1 MSTTLQPES
10 SSDARVDAPPIPKL
24 ESGDRLSLKEFRHRY
39 EAMPHLKKAEL
50 IEGVVYVQAP
60 VSTEHH
66 GHPHFSFVT
75 WLGVY
80 QAGTPGTQ
88 GADNATVRLDL
99 DNEPQP
105 DIFLR
110 ILPEYGGQ
118 SSREGAYATGA
129 PEWVGE
135 IAASSASYDLHDK
148 LNAYRRNGV
157 REYVV
162 WRVFDREFDW
172 FVLRDSQFVR
182 LHPKDGVFR
191 SEVFPGLW
199 LDSTAMLDG
208 RLADVLTLLQSGMNS
223 EEHKTFVAELAKKKT
238 Q

>member
-1 MSTTLQPES
+1 MSTILQPEPS
-10 SSDARVDAPPIPKL
+10 PGIPAEAPPIPKL
-24 ESGDRLSLKEFRHRY
+24 ESGDRLTPGEFRRRY

-60 VSTEHH
+60 VSTDHH
-66 GHPHFSFVT
+66 GHPHIHLAT
-75 WLGVY
+75 WAGVY
-80 QAGTPGTQ
+80 ESRTPGTQ
-88 GADNATVRLDL
+88 AVDNSTVQLDL

-105 DIFLR
+105 DVFLR

-118 SSREGAYATGA
+118 SGRDGAYTSGA

-162 WRVFDREFDW
+162 WRVFDREIDW
-172 FVLRDSQFVR
+172 FVLKDSQYERVEAE
-182 LHPKDGVFR
+182 DSIFR
-191 SEVFPGLW
+191 SVVFPGLW
-199 LDSTAMLDG
+199 LNTKAMIEG
-208 RLADVLTLLQSGMNS
+208 QLADVLTLLQKGMES
-223 EEHKTFVAELAKKKT
+223 EEHVTFVAELAKKNKT
-238 Q
+238 